1 MKKRFGR
8 SALVIAAAVALA
20 ALVRSPARAQG
31 TAFTYQ
37 GSLDDAG
44 APASGLHDF
53 RFRLYDAASG
63 GAPLGS
69 PVCADNVDVVDGVFS
84 AQLDFGQQYA
94 TAAARYLEIEV
105 RGDTGLDCADLT
117 GFVAM
122 APRQQVTAA
131 PMASHANS
139 AFALDAADGS
149 PMSAVFVDD
158 GGNVGIGTTTPANQL
173 HVNGGL
179 TWGGLATEFAY
190 SGIDASGLFVEHKGS
205 SIAGSGFRLQAS
217 RAGDQINYSQ
227 FNIHPEN
234 GFSIVGLG
242 VANSNL
248 GIGTATPLAKLDVRG
263 DIKLGSGGQY
273 HAMGG
278 EERLRMIRG
287 RISSSGTVLMGSG
300 FTASRTSAGT
310 YLIGFSPSFPVGS
323 APAVTVSAEWV
334 AGSAYVAMTN
344 GVLPTATGVRITNGS
359 GTLTD
364 QSFYFTAIGPR

>member
-1 MKKRFGR
+1 M
-8 SALVIAAAVALA
+8 
-20 ALVRSPARAQG
+20 
-31 TAFTYQ
+31 
-37 GSLDDAG
+37 
-44 APASGLHDF
+44 
-53 RFRLYDAASG
+53 
-63 GAPLGS
+63 
-69 PVCADNVDVVDGVFS
+69 
-84 AQLDFGQQYA
+84 
-94 TAAARYLEIEV
+94 EIEA

-158 GGNVGIGTTTPANQL
+158 VGNVGIGTTTPANHL

-190 SGIDASGLFVEHKGS
+190 SGIDASGL
-205 SIAGSGFRLQAS
+205 
-217 RAGDQINYSQ
+217 
-227 FNIHPEN
+227 
-234 GFSIVGLG
+234 
-242 VANSNL
+242 
-248 GIGTATPLAKLDVRG
+248 
-263 DIKLGSGGQY
+263 
-273 HAMGG
+273 
-278 EERLRMIRG
+278 
-287 RISSSGTVLMGSG
+287 MGSG
-300 FTASRTSAGT
+300 FTALRTSAGT
-310 YLIGFSPSFPVGS
+310 SLIGFSPSFPVGS